1 MCSGFHR
8 ENTTCRGVPIGRRGT
23 RKARTSTTPSVVHV
37 SIAALP
43 AVPAAVSYR
52 PSYPVKSF
60 TTRARQSR
68 RDPLPADAK
77 IRVKSSQPR
86 RRAAGACSVQRCRA
100 VIVRGTVGR
109 RTDKNGRDGEPT
121 AWRGQ
126 EGQRRVSCVTCAP
139 PPGRAGAAAAVPSDR
154 PGEGVVIA
162 LRGFN
167 NCRGRG
173 PGNRG
178 PTPAW
183 QV

>member
-8 ENTTCRGVPIGRRGT
+8 ENTTCRGVSIGRRGT

-43 AVPAAVSYR
+43 AV
-52 PSYPVKSF
+52 
-60 TTRARQSR
+60 
-68 RDPLPADAK
+68 PADAK